1 MLGIPEEDLFFK
13 FAGINHFH
21 WHRVWDKEG
30 QERTQ
35 ELIDLIYGPKQE
47 QESHLKNIFDAPFHY
62 EQLKDLGM
70 LPCGYHRYYYIEDE
84 MLKHSIEEYERGEDK
99 STSG

>member
-1 MLGIPEEDLFFK
+1 MAVGKTVGLCNVPIGHRKQAAEMLGIPEEDLFF
-13 FAGINHFH
+13 GINHFH

-47 QESHLKNIFDAPFHY
+47 QESHLKNI
-62 EQLKDLGM
+62 LM
-70 LPCGYHRYYYIEDE
+70 RR
-84 MLKHSIEEYERGEDK
+84 SIMN
-99 STSG
+99 S

>member
-1 MLGIPEEDLFFK
+1 MAVGKTVGLCNVPIGHRKQVEMLGIPEEDLFFK

-47 QESHLKNIFDAPFHY
+47 QESHLKIF
-62 EQLKDLGM
+62 LM
-70 LPCGYHRYYYIEDE
+70 RR
-84 MLKHSIEEYERGEDK
+84 SIMN
-99 STSG
+99 S

>member
-1 MLGIPEEDLFFK
+1 MCRLVIENKRPKCWEFQKKTYSLNF
-13 FAGINHFH
+13 GINHFH

-62 EQLKDLGM
+62 EQLKDLE
-70 LPCGYHRYYYIEDE
+70 CYHVVIIAIII
-84 MLKHSIEEYERGEDK
+84 LKMRC
-99 STSG
+99 

>member
-35 ELIDLIYGPKQE
+35 ELIDLIYGPKQ
-47 QESHLKNIFDAPFHY
+47 SKKVI
-62 EQLKDLGM
+62 
-70 LPCGYHRYYYIEDE
+70 
-84 MLKHSIEEYERGEDK
+84 
-99 STSG
+99 